1 MAFIPISFLQS
12 DPVAIALVPP
22 TPVTLTAV
30 FVASGVLDVR
40 NFAEVDWN
48 LLVTNGGADPVTQVN
63 VQWEF
68 AETAAPAATDWT
80 PLQTEAIAAGVST
93 PSTYE
98 MRQTVGA
105 VPFTRS
111 WTTKARG
118 RWMRALVRGAVGD
131 PTGSIIAL
139 TALRRING

>member
-12 DPVAIALVPP
+12 DPAAIALVPP
-22 TPVTLTAV
+22 TPVALTAA

-48 LLVTNGGADPVTQVN
+48 MAVANIAAVTRVDL
-63 VQWEF
+63 QWEF
-68 AETAAPAATDWT
+68 AETAVPAATDWT
-80 PLQTEAIAAGVST
+80 PLQTEAIAAGLST

-98 MRQTVGA
+98 VQQPVGA
-105 VPFTRS
+105 APFTRS

-118 RWMRALVRGAVGD
+118 RWMRALVRAGVGA
-131 PTGSIIAL
+131 PAGSVIAL
-139 TALRRING
+139 TALRRISG